1 MYSGHPADAFVHTK
15 SSGVTEAKSN
25 SKYPGRLID
34 ELGIRELLNARVPV
48 NIESVAMFM
57 GAESVQR
64 VDISVAGMLLPTEE
78 SFRILINKNESWKR
92 QRFSCAHEI
101 AHFIFD
107 PKRAPS
113 MRQGTRH
120 EPNALERH
128 CDELAAQ
135 LLMPDPTFSRYANA
149 DVFSIQ
155 SIINLAN
162 AFQTSIKATTI
173 RALEVIDEPCI
184 AIVSAMSNGRTGTRL
199 RLQWGSQNV
208 RRLRAKRPYFLPK
221 RKSVNLDTARM
232 AYETNHVQTRS
243 EFTDIGKLKFKAYT
257 ESKGFGSGKSRYVL
271 SLVFPE
277 R

>member
-1 MYSGHPADAFVHTK
+1 MDNNCSK
-15 SSGVTEAKSN
+15 SVIQHKRSSALVEVNRAL
-25 SKYPGRLID
+25 YHPGRLID

-48 NIESVAMFM
+48 NIESVAMVL

-64 VDISVAGMLLPTEE
+64 ADISVAGMLLPTEE
-78 SFRILINKNESWKR
+78 SFKILVNKNEIRER
-92 QRFSCAHEI
+92 QRFSCAHEL
-101 AHFIFD
+101 AHVIFD
-107 PKRAPS
+107 PKLTPS
-113 MRQGTRH
+113 MRQDTRQA
-120 EPNALERH
+120 PNALERN
-128 CDELAAQ
+128 CENLAAQ

-162 AFQTSIKATTI
+162 VFQTSIKATTI

-184 AIVSAMSNGRTGTRL
+184 AIFSAMSNGRTGTRL
-199 RLQWGSQNV
+199 RLQWGCQNV
-208 RRLRAKRPYFLPK
+208 RRLRAKGPYFLPK
-221 RKSVNLDTARM
+221 GKSVNLDTARM

-243 EFTDIGKLKFKAYT
+243 EFTDIGKLKLNSYT
-257 ESKGFGSGKSRYVL
+257 ESKGFGSGKPRYVL